1 MIKARN
7 KLFACRKRQ
16 PENDHVT
23 EVCKKFRNKIN
34 REITKSKKYYFAN
47 YFKDCSN
54 NAKKTWQGIRA
65 IINIKNLTAPKI
77 AQLNIKGRNFD
88 NH

>member
-7 KLFACRKRQ
+7 KLFAHRKRQ

-23 EVCKKFRNKIN
+23 EVFKKFRNKMN

-54 NAKKTWQGIRA
+54 NVMKTRQGIRA
-65 IINIKNLTAPKI
+65 III
-77 AQLNIKGRNFD
+77 
-88 NH
+88 